1 MWRRLREDRD
11 VIFGW
16 FHVSNFL
23 ADVLSIFIFALWF
36 WLLIII
42 FGDLFRRHDIS
53 GWAKA
58 IWVIALIIFPYQG
71 IFIDLITHHRGNGLN
86 SANENYPGC
95 LSKGR
100 SGVQEP
106 GVVPR
111 LRRLMEFEADLA
123 KFFAPEPVTRAGDRH
138 SPPAFRSTSCGV
150 FWRLVRFTYGGKR
163 PAELAA

>member
-42 FGDLFRRHDIS
+42 FGDLLRRHDIS

-95 LSKGR
+95 LSKRAVRRARARRGLAVAKAYGIR
-100 SGVQEP
+100 SRFGE
-106 GVVPR
+106 
-111 LRRLMEFEADLA
+111 
-123 KFFAPEPVTRAGDRH
+123 
-138 SPPAFRSTSCGV
+138 V
-150 FWRLVRFTYGGKR
+150 FCTG
-163 PAELAA
+163 ASH